1 MERKHSLKERQ
12 ALLLYLIVANVW
24 TWALWIPPL
33 LSAIRQ
39 GLVLPSPDNYT
50 RLAAEGFSSGQ
61 HVMLAIIF
69 SLAVYGPLIGACLA
83 LAYEHGSKGVREL
96 LANTFDPRVAPKWYL
111 AALAIAS
118 ALAFIPALLA
128 WLTGGLG
135 QPILDFG
142 RRALL
147 FLPILVLQL
156 LTSGLGEEPGWRGYL
171 LPRLQKR
178 FSAGRTIWLLGFIWA
193 VWHYPLTAIYVLQGV
208 PDGVPA
214 IGAVIAVLIGLISQT
229 IGVIAVTYIYV
240 WLFNRTASI
249 FLMIVFHALANT
261 LPFLIP
267 AIQGSLALLV
277 GIFPWVVVLAL
288 RLILGKKQ
296 FPGQPTTS
304 LHPSGLMKQESG
316 E

>member
-1 MERKHSLKERQ
+1 MERKQTPKERQ

-24 TWALWIPPL
+24 TWVLWIPAL

-39 GLVLPSPDNYT
+39 GLVLPSPDNYA
-50 RLAAEGFSSGQ
+50 RLAAEGFTGGQ

-83 LAYEHGSKGVREL
+83 LAFERGSKGVRGF
-96 LANTFDPRVAPKWYL
+96 LANTFDTRVASKWYL
-111 AALAIAS
+111 VALAIA
-118 ALAFIPALLA
+118 AAIAFVPAILA

-142 RRALL
+142 KVALL
-147 FLPILVLQL
+147 FLPVLVLQL

-171 LPRLQKR
+171 LPRLQQR
-178 FSAGRTIWLLGFIWA
+178 FDTGRTTWLLGFIWA
-193 VWHYPLTAIYVLQGV
+193 VWHYPLVTIYILQGV
-208 PDGVPA
+208 PDGVPV

-249 FLMIVFHALANT
+249 FLMIVFHALTNT

-267 AIQGSLALLV
+267 AIQGPLALLV

-288 RLILGKKQ
+288 RLILGKNE
-296 FPGQPTTS
+296 FSGRPATS
-304 LHPSGLMKQESG
+304 MRPSDVLNPESA
-316 E
+316 